1 MHVLLLNDVCWSEKT
16 IMFFLLISQ
25 CTFCQKEI
33 IEYFNTTIFTVD
45 IHYITDLNKL
55 KLEAHRSMYC
65 SWISSYYY
73 QNCEFEFRSWRGV
86 LDTILCDKV
95 CQWLATGR
103 WFSRDTPVSSINK
116 VDRHEITFN
125 LLFLEQKWRL
135 MGFSVRAANLF
146 WIVLA
151 RLLLPIK
158 KIYVNLKND
167 QRCYCSEKIK
177 LLNMMYFA
185 LIGRFP
191 IRGYIDKSFYLFLK
205 MYKSL
210 KLFRKKK

>member
-1 MHVLLLNDVCWSEKT
+1 MHVLLLNDVCRSEKT
-16 IMFFLLISQ
+16 IMWFLLISQ

-55 KLEAHRSMYC
+55 DLEAHRSMYS

-158 KIYVNLKND
+158 KIP
-167 QRCYCSEKIK
+167 
-177 LLNMMYFA
+177 NMQ
-185 LIGRFP
+185 INKQT
-191 IRGYIDKSFYLFLK
+191 KSK
-205 MYKSL
+205 TNQIAS
-210 KLFRKKK
+210 